1 MAEAEVDYLDKT
13 SRAIDVK
20 FRIDK
25 TLEEKFIK
33 QNKLP
38 EHSKVFAVIWTTTPW
53 TIPGNQAVCVN
64 KDIEYS
70 LVEVTKNEIYIIASE
85 LVKTCFD
92 RWSLEDFEIIKKMK
106 GNDLEGLHFVHPLY
120 SLSLI
125 HI

>member
-20 FRIDK
+20 FRIDE
-25 TLEEKFIK
+25 TLEKKFIK

-38 EHSKVFAVIWTTTPW
+38 ENSKVFAVIWTTTPW

-85 LVKTCFD
+85 LVKT
-92 RWSLEDFEIIKKMK
+92 
-106 GNDLEGLHFVHPLY
+106 
-120 SLSLI
+120 LSLI